1 MAMKR
6 IGLFFLHSIVSG
18 FVSAQ
23 QPVVPTDST
32 AASEIR
38 RQVLLDEVVV
48 EARSRNIDS
57 RGLGNMRINTNLLK
71 VAPLFLGERDV
82 IKTLQFLP
90 GVSAGMEGSSQL
102 NIRGGTNDQ
111 TLYLTDDVPIYNQN
125 HTFGLFSIFNADAI
139 RTAEIYKGGIPAH
152 YGDKLS
158 GGGFGRCE
166 RRRLREVPAFGIVG
180 ASCRYGSL
188 RRSDRQRP
196 VELSDCGPTFFSRFV
211 A

>member
-152 YGDKLS
+152 FGDK
-158 GGGFGRCE
+158 
-166 RRRLREVPAFGIVG
+166 
-180 ASCRYGSL
+180 
-188 RRSDRQRP
+188 
-196 VELSDCGPTFFSRFV
+196 
-211 A
+211 

>member
-1 MAMKR
+1 
-6 IGLFFLHSIVSG
+6 
-18 FVSAQ
+18 
-23 QPVVPTDST
+23 
-32 AASEIR
+32 
-38 RQVLLDEVVV
+38 
-48 EARSRNIDS
+48 
-57 RGLGNMRINTNLLK
+57 MRINTNLLK
-71 VAPLFLGERDV
+71 VAPLFLGERNI

-158 GGGFGRCE
+158 E
-166 RRRLREVPAFGIVG
+166 MILE
-180 ASCRYGSL
+180 
-188 RRSDRQRP
+188 
-196 VELSDCGPTFFSRFV
+196 
-211 A
+211 